1 MYLLRVGARVGA
13 VGFRAS
19 SCSSVIFTASFVR
32 FKLNLPQDF
41 NPKKSLPSQGEW
53 KNLKQHIPGESVQ
66 TNEIRDRI
74 PKFPLGKETVPTLL
88 PRPGVPQVGP
98 KYTFR
103 QVIQI
108 LKNKTEPELIY
119 ESEPHRLYFL
129 ACFCCAIVFTV
140 YGFVLAEYAWFQANK
155 DYEENVE
162 EKNEVIRKREW
173 VLSLFKNSVF
183 SVVMLAAAGAFAKFP
198 TRLIRRM
205 HYLPG
210 PVEHI
215 KFSTYPLIP
224 GRPTPVFTV
233 PLEHLTRKHTAR
245 VWTGKGFYGT
255 ADNSLFFFV
264 LKEAING
271 SKKSRSWVVDRKGF
285 FWSDGRV
292 FDYLFGKESIA
303 EAEAGIPYD
312 EQIGIVNRELKK
324 KRKQLKEEHG
334 FFYKWKLGAKDM
346 KQDIDTATNYVKT
359 LNENR
364 KTKSKKTLPKGK
376 KQ

>member
-1 MYLLRVGARVGA
+1 MLLSRIGSRIPAWGHSSA
-13 VGFRAS
+13 VSPSFLVKT
-19 SCSSVIFTASFVR
+19 SVFIR
-32 FKLNLPQDF
+32 FKSNLPQDF

-53 KNLKQHIPGESVQ
+53 KNLKQHIPGEAVQ
-66 TNEIRDRI
+66 SNELKDRI
-74 PKFPLGKETVPTLL
+74 PKFPLGKEIVPTLL

-108 LKNKTEPELIY
+108 LKNKTKPELIY

-129 ACFCCAIVFTV
+129 ACFCCAVVFTV
-140 YGFVLAEYAWFQANK
+140 YGCVLAEYAVFQANK
-155 DYEENVE
+155 DYEENSNE
-162 EKNEVIRKREW
+162 QNEVLRKREW
-173 VLSLFKNSVF
+173 VLSLMKNSVF
-183 SVVMLAAAGAFAKFP
+183 SIVMLGAAFMFAKFP
-198 TRLIRRM
+198 TRLVRRM
-205 HYLPG
+205 WYLPG

-215 KFSTYPLIP
+215 KFTAYPLFP

-233 PLEHLTRKHTAR
+233 PLEHLSRKHHAR

-264 LKEAING
+264 LKEAVNG
-271 SKKSRSWVVDRKGF
+271 TKKSKNWIVDRKAF

-292 FDYLFGKESIA
+292 FDYLFGKESLA

-324 KRKQLKEEHG
+324 KRQQLKQEHG
-334 FFYKWKLGAKDM
+334 FFYKWKLGAKDVQ
-346 KQDIDTATNYVKT
+346 QDIQSATNYVKS
-359 LNENR
+359 LNE
-364 KTKSKKTLPKGK
+364 KKSGKKSLPKGK
-376 KQ
+376 KPE